1 MSSNTI
7 SKEQQYKKK
16 VNNRYNQCVIFAVV
30 ACALATPWLISHKS
44 SYKLKQAQPLKLA
57 TASPLPISASQDQ
70 EKLSKKDIIVADN
83 ISEPI
88 TLAEPIPA
96 IKTTI
101 EKTVT
106 SVTLKAPAAMVTAP
120 KIINNSKAPVK
131 VPVKTEAKAP
141 VKTPVKAP
149 QKAITVAKVEIK
161 KASNPVVVSISQS
174 KIDTKFIAKVEGV
187 ALKGYVPLPKKTKSG
202 VTIAAGFDLGQMNL
216 KEFKS
221 LPMDEAL
228 RAKLLPYIGLKKYQ
242 ATAFLKAHPLH
253 LTNMEVEQLNVIAAN
268 KILIPLS
275 TSYYKSSGKSFTTL
289 PAAAQTALFSFAYQ
303 YGAGF
308 MKKKNLSQLW
318 NHFVAEDWS
327 QASQALHGFKVYG
340 ERRKQ
345 EAKLLA
351 HLV

>member
-1 MSSNTI
+1 MSNNSI
-7 SKEQQYKKK
+7 IEQQQKKK
-16 VNNRYNQCVIFAVV
+16 ANKIYNQCVIFAVV
-30 ACALATPWLISHKS
+30 ACAIATPWLVSHKS
-44 SYKLKQAQPLKLA
+44 SYKLKQTQPLKLA
-57 TASPLPISASQDQ
+57 ASASPLPISATQ
-70 EKLSKKDIIVADN
+70 ELAIPM
-83 ISEPI
+83 SEPI
-88 TLAEPIPA
+88 TLVDPISIPD

-101 EKTVT
+101 GKTMT
-106 SVTLKAPAAMVTAP
+106 SVTEKAPTAITKVP
-120 KIINNSKAPVK
+120 KAVNNNKAPIKAPVK
-131 VPVKTEAKAP
+131 AEAPAKAP
-141 VKTPVKAP
+141 VKTAVKASTKTSVKAP
-149 QKAITVAKVEIK
+149 TMAAGVK
-161 KASNPVVVSISQS
+161 KQPANPATVSIHQS
-174 KIDTKFIAKVEGV
+174 KIDTGFIAKVEGV
-187 ALKGYVPLPKKTKSG
+187 VLKAYVPLPKKTKSG
-202 VTIAAGFDLGQMNL
+202 VTIGAGFDLGQMDL

-228 RAKLLPYIGLKKYQ
+228 RAKLLPYVGLKKYK

-253 LTNMEVEQLNVIAAN
+253 LTNVEVEQLNVIAAN
-268 KILIPLS
+268 KILMPLS

-308 MKKKNLSQLW
+308 MKKKNLSHLW